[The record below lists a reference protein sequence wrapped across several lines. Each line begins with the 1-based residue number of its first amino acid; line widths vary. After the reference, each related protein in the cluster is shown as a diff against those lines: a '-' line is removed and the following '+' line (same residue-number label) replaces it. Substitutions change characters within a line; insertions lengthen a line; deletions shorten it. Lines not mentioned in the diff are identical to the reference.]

1 MTTRMNNQDVAA
13 ALQTIGDILLIKGEN
28 RFRILAFQNAAE
40 SITNLGQD
48 INAVYAAGELQSIPN
63 VGKAI
68 AADISQLL
76 ETGQIGYL
84 EELKAEVPLGVV
96 EMLQVPDM
104 GPKKAAR
111 LWQELGITSLAE
123 LRAAAEAGK
132 LRDLPGFGVKSEEKI
147 LRGIDL
153 LAQRG
158 EQRTPLGLARPAVLN
173 LAESLR
179 AALPAGAIDQ
189 IEPAGSVRRWKET
202 VGDLDLLAT
211 LGPGADAGAGAVM
224 AAFQTLPAVSAV
236 IASGRTKSRVR
247 LANGLECD
255 LRLVEPRH
263 WGAALQYF
271 TGSKEHNVALR
282 ELALKQGWSLNEYG
296 LTATGKGEASEGEE
310 RFFAAEADL
319 YRFLGL
325 EWIPP
330 ELREDRGE
338 IEAAREQRLPRLL
351 TEADLVGELH
361 GHSTWSDGTAS
372 IAEMAAA
379 AQRRGYHYWLVSDHS
394 IGLGIV
400 GGLDGERLRQQ
411 AAEIRALNEG
421 WAREGVDFQLLQ
433 GIEVEILADGSL
445 GLPDD
450 VLAGLD
456 VVVASIHSSLRQDRE
471 TITARCLR
479 AVQNPHVDILG
490 HPTGRLLGKREP
502 SEIDL
507 ERVLQ
512 ACAAT
517 GTVAE
522 INAHPSRLDLNDVFA
537 RRAVALGCRIA
548 ISTDA
553 HAPDE
558 MNLLPYGVAT
568 GRRAGLT
575 PEVVINTYPASMML
589 GMLKPKPIVPS
600 LADSN
605 DAIR

>member
-1 MTTRMNNQDVAA
+1 MSTRTTNQDVVA

-28 RFRILAFQNAAE
+28 RFRVLAFHNAAE
-40 SITNLGQD
+40 SIANLGQD
-48 INAVYAAGELQSIPN
+48 INAIHAAGELQSIAN

-68 AADISQLL
+68 AADIAQLL

-84 EELKAEVPLGVV
+84 EELKAEVPMGVV

-111 LWQELGITSLAE
+111 LWQELGITGIAA

-132 LRDLPGFGVKSEEKI
+132 LRHLSGFGVKSEEKI

-153 LAQRG
+153 LARRG
-158 EQRTPLGLARPAVLN
+158 EQRTPLGLARPTA
-173 LAESLR
+173 LALAAGLR
-179 AALPAGAIDQ
+179 AALTPGSIDQ

-211 LGPGADAGAGAVM
+211 LGPAGDPDTVM
-224 AAFQTLPAVSAV
+224 AAFQTLPAVAEV
-236 IASGRTKSRVR
+236 VAAGRTKSRVR

-255 LRLVEPRH
+255 LRLMEPRH

-271 TGSKEHNVALR
+271 SGSKEHNVALR

-296 LTATGKGEASEGEE
+296 LTATGKGEAPAGEE
-310 RFFAAEADL
+310 RFFADETEL
-319 YRFLGL
+319 YGFLGL
-325 EWIPP
+325 DWVPP

-338 IEAAREQRLPRLL
+338 IEAARDHRLPRLL
-351 TEADLVGELH
+351 ALTDVLGELH
-361 GHSTWSDGTAS
+361 GHSTWSDGAAN

-379 AQRRGYHYWLVSDHS
+379 AQRRGYRYWLVSDHS
-394 IGLGIV
+394 VGLGIV

-421 WAREGVDFQLLQ
+421 WAQAGVDFRLLH

-445 GLPDD
+445 GLADD
-450 VLAGLD
+450 VLALLD
-456 VVVASIHSSLRQDRE
+456 VVVASIHSSQRQDRE

-490 HPTGRLLGKREP
+490 HPTGRLLGKRDP
-502 SEIDL
+502 SDIDL
-507 ERVLQ
+507 ERVLP
-512 ACAAT
+512 ACAAA
-517 GTVAE
+517 GTVVE
-522 INAHPSRLDLNDVFA
+522 INANPNRLDLNDTFA

-553 HAPDE
+553 HTPDE
-558 MNLLPYGVAT
+558 MDLLAYGVAT
-568 GRRAGLT
+568 ARRAGLS
-575 PEVVINTYPASMML
+575 PADVINTRPAAEML
-589 GMLKPKPIVPS
+589 ALLKP
-600 LADSN
+600 
-605 DAIR
+605 

>member
-1 MTTRMNNQDVAA
+1 MSTRTTNQDIAA

-28 RFRILAFQNAAE
+28 RFRVLAFQNAAE

-48 INAVYAAGELQSIPN
+48 INAIYAAGELQSIPN

-68 AADISQLL
+68 AADIAQLL

-84 EELKAEVPLGVV
+84 EELKAEVPMGVV

-111 LWQELGITSLAE
+111 LWQELGITSIAE

-132 LRDLPGFGVKSEEKI
+132 LRDLSGFGVKSEEKI

-153 LAQRG
+153 LARRG
-158 EQRTPLGLARPAVLN
+158 EQRTPLGVGRPAVLD
-173 LAESLR
+173 LAAGLR
-179 AALPAGAIDQ
+179 AALPPGSIDQ

-211 LGPGADAGAGAVM
+211 LGPAGDPDAVM
-224 AAFQTLPAVSAV
+224 VAFQTLPAVAEV
-236 IASGRTKSRVR
+236 VAAGRTKSRVR

-296 LTATGKGEASEGEE
+296 LTATGKGDASEGEE
-310 RFFAAEADL
+310 RFFADEAAL
-319 YRFLGL
+319 YGFLGL
-325 EWIPP
+325 DWVPP

-338 IEAAREQRLPRLL
+338 IEAAREHRLPRLL
-351 TEADLVGELH
+351 AQTDLLGELH

-372 IAEMAAA
+372 IEEMAAA
-379 AQRRGYHYWLVSDHS
+379 AQRRGYRYWLVSDHS
-394 IGLGIV
+394 VGLGIV

-421 WAREGVDFQLLQ
+421 WVRAGVDFRLLH

-450 VLAGLD
+450 VLALLD
-456 VVVASIHSSLRQDRE
+456 VVVASIHSSQRQDRE
-471 TITARCLR
+471 TITARCLK
-479 AVQNPHVDILG
+479 AVANPHVDILG
-490 HPTGRLLGKREP
+490 HPTGRLLGKRDP
-502 SEIDL
+502 SDLDL

-512 ACAAT
+512 ACAAA
-517 GTVAE
+517 GTVVE
-522 INAHPSRLDLNDVFA
+522 INANPSRLDLNDVFA

-558 MNLLPYGVAT
+558 MDLLPYGVAT
-568 GRRAGLT
+568 ARRAGLV
-575 PEVVINTYPASMML
+575 PADVINTRPAAEML
-589 GMLKPKPIVPS
+589 ALLKP
-600 LADSN
+600 
-605 DAIR
+605 

>member
-1 MTTRMNNQDVAA
+1 MSTRFSNQDVAA

-28 RFRILAFQNAAE
+28 RFRVLAFQNAAE

-48 INAVYAAGELQSIPN
+48 INALYAAGELQSIAN

-68 AADISQLL
+68 AADIAQLL

-96 EMLQVPDM
+96 EMLQVPDL

-111 LWQELGITSLAE
+111 LWQELGITSIAE
-123 LRAAAEAGK
+123 LRAAAAAGK
-132 LRDLPGFGVKSEEKI
+132 LRDLPGFGAKSEEKI

-153 LAQRG
+153 LARRG
-158 EQRTPLGLARPAVLN
+158 EQRTPLGLARPTVLD
-173 LAESLR
+173 LAASLR
-179 AALPAGAIDQ
+179 AALPPGFIDQ
-189 IEPAGSVRRWKET
+189 IEPAGSVRRWKES

-211 LGPGADAGAGAVM
+211 LGPAGDPDAVM
-224 AAFQTLPAVSAV
+224 TAFQTLPAVAEV
-236 IASGRTKSRVR
+236 VAAGRTKSRVR

-271 TGSKEHNVALR
+271 TGSKEHNVSLR

-296 LTATGKGEASEGEE
+296 LTATGKGAAPEGEE
-310 RFFAAEADL
+310 KFFFAEAEL
-319 YRFLGL
+319 YGFLGL
-325 EWIPP
+325 DWMPP

-338 IEAAREQRLPRLL
+338 IEAARDHRLPHLL
-351 TEADLVGELH
+351 VETDLLGELH
-361 GHSTWSDGTAS
+361 GHSTWSDGTAT

-379 AQRRGYHYWLVSDHS
+379 AQGRGYRYWLVSDHS
-394 IGLGIV
+394 VGLGIV

-411 AAEIRALNEG
+411 AAEIRALNQG
-421 WAREGVDFQLLQ
+421 WARAGVDFRLLH
-433 GIEVEILADGSL
+433 GTEVEILADGSL

-450 VLAGLD
+450 VLATLD
-456 VVVASIHSSLRQDRE
+456 VVVASIHSSQRQDRE
-471 TITARCLR
+471 TITARCLK

-490 HPTGRLLGKREP
+490 HPTGRLLGKRDP

-512 ACAAT
+512 ACAAA
-517 GTVAE
+517 GTVVE
-522 INAHPSRLDLNDVFA
+522 INANPSRLDLNDVFA

-558 MNLLPYGVAT
+558 MKLLAYGVAT
-568 GRRAGLT
+568 ARRAGLT
-575 PEVVINTYPASMML
+575 AADVINTRPAAEML
-589 GMLKPKPIVPS
+589 ALLKP
-600 LADSN
+600 
-605 DAIR
+605 

>member
-1 MTTRMNNQDVAA
+1 MSTRTTNQDVAA

-28 RFRILAFQNAAE
+28 RFRVLAFQNAAE
-40 SITNLGQD
+40 SIANLGQD
-48 INAVYAAGELQSIPN
+48 INAIYAAGELQSIPN

-68 AADISQLL
+68 AADIAQLL

-84 EELKAEVPLGVV
+84 EELKAEVPMGVV

-111 LWQELGITSLAE
+111 LWQELGITSIAE

-132 LRDLPGFGVKSEEKI
+132 LRDLAGFGVKSEEKI

-153 LAQRG
+153 LARRG
-158 EQRTPLGLARPAVLN
+158 EQRTPLGMGRPAVLD
-173 LAESLR
+173 LAAGLR
-179 AALPAGAIDQ
+179 AALPPGSIDQ

-211 LGPGADAGAGAVM
+211 LGPAGDPDAVM
-224 AAFQTLPAVSAV
+224 AAFQRLPAVAEV
-236 IASGRTKSRVR
+236 VAAGRTKSRVR

-296 LTATGKGEASEGEE
+296 LTATGKGDAPEGEE
-310 RFFAAEADL
+310 RFFAGEAEL
-319 YRFLGL
+319 YGFLGL
-325 EWIPP
+325 DWIPP

-338 IEAAREQRLPRLL
+338 IEAAREHRLPRLL
-351 TEADLVGELH
+351 AQTDMLGELH

-372 IAEMAAA
+372 IEEMAAA
-379 AQRRGYHYWLVSDHS
+379 AQRRGYRYWLVSDHS
-394 IGLGIV
+394 VGLGIV

-421 WAREGVDFQLLQ
+421 WARAEVDFRLLH

-450 VLAGLD
+450 VLALLD
-456 VVVASIHSSLRQDRE
+456 VVVASIHSSQRQERE
-471 TITARCLR
+471 TITARCLK
-479 AVQNPHVDILG
+479 AVANPHVDILG
-490 HPTGRLLGKREP
+490 HPTGRLLGKRDP
-502 SEIDL
+502 SDLDL

-512 ACAAT
+512 ACAAA
-517 GTVAE
+517 GTVVE

-558 MNLLPYGVAT
+558 MDLLPYGVAT
-568 GRRAGLT
+568 ARRAGLA
-575 PEVVINTYPASMML
+575 PADVINTRPAAEML
-589 GMLKPKPIVPS
+589 ALLKH
-600 LADSN
+600 
-605 DAIR
+605 